1 MNHQAQKVVVVAYR
15 RWSFT
20 TGSNCKA
27 LTGKI
32 LVFWIDGRIIMGGGR
47 IWRFDCIHI
56 YLAGFLNTQAPNR
69 PLPSNSF
76 FFRPK
81 NIV

>member
-32 LVFWIDGRIIMGGGR
+32 LVFWIGGRIIMGGGR
-47 IWRFDCIHI
+47 LQEVVAYGGSTVYYTYTSSRISE
-56 YLAGFLNTQAPNR
+56 YTSA
-69 PLPSNSF
+69 
-76 FFRPK
+76 K
-81 NIV
+81 